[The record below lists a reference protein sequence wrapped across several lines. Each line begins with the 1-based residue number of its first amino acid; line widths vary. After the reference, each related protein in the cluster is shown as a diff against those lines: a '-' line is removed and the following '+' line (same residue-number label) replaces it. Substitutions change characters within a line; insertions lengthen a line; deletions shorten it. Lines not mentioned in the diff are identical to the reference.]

1 LQAATA
7 PAIKKAT
14 VREETESFMAKDIL
28 FSERRDEVRDF
39 DFGKDTAVV
48 FDDMLG
54 RSVPYYGEMQRMIAE
69 ISADYAI
76 DGSQIYDL
84 GCATCNAF
92 FELDRTVPKNVRLV
106 GVDFSNE
113 MLDQAREKLSQR
125 GFQRDYQLICAD
137 LNDEIEIYDAS
148 VVIMNLTLQFIRP
161 VRRDRIMRKIA
172 TGMTPGGCLL
182 VVEKVLSKDSKINRS
197 FIKYYY
203 DFKQRNGYSQMEIAQ
218 KREALENI
226 LIPYRLEDN
235 YELFLNSGFSA
246 CDVFFKWYNFCGI
259 IAVK

>member
-1 LQAATA
+1 
-7 PAIKKAT
+7 
-14 VREETESFMAKDIL
+14 MAKDVL
-28 FSERRDEVRDF
+28 FSEKRDQVSDF

-69 ISADYAI
+69 IATDYAS
-76 DGSQIYDL
+76 DGAEVYDL

-92 FELDRTVPKNVRLV
+92 FELDQVLPKNVRFV
-106 GVDFSNE
+106 GVDFSKE
-113 MLDQAREKLSQR
+113 MLDQAREKIAQR
-125 GFQRDYQLICAD
+125 GMQREYQLVCAD
-137 LNDEIEIYDAS
+137 LNDEIEISNAS

-161 VRRDRIMRKIA
+161 IRRDRIMKNIA
-172 TGMTPGGCLL
+172 KGMIPGGCLL
-182 VVEKVLSKDSKINRS
+182 VVEKVLSRDSKVNRS

-218 KREALENI
+218 KREALENV
-226 LIPYRLEDN
+226 LVPYRLEDN
-235 YELFLNSGFSA
+235 YELFLNNGFSF

>member
-1 LQAATA
+1 META
-7 PAIKKAT
+7 
-14 VREETESFMAKDIL
+14 RDQL
-28 FSERRDEVRDF
+28 FSEKRDDVSDF

-48 FDDMLG
+48 FDDMLN
-54 RSVPYYGEMQRMIAE
+54 RSVPYYTEMQRMIGE
-69 ISADYAI
+69 IAADFATE
-76 DGSQIYDL
+76 DSRLYDL

-92 FELDRTVPKNVRLV
+92 VELDPILPKSVKFI
-106 GVDFSNE
+106 GVDFSQE
-113 MLDQAREKLSQR
+113 MLDQARQKIGQA
-125 GFQRDYQLICAD
+125 GIKRDHQLVCAD
-137 LNDEIEIYDAS
+137 LNDEIEIVNAS

-161 VRRDRIMRKIA
+161 VRRQRIMTNIA
-172 TGMTPGGCLL
+172 QGMVPGGCLL
-182 VVEKVLSKDSKINRS
+182 VVEKVLSKDSKVNRS

-203 DFKQRNGYSQMEIAQ
+203 GYKERNGYSKMEIAQ

-235 YELFLNSGFSA
+235 YELFLDSGFSF

>member
-1 LQAATA
+1 
-7 PAIKKAT
+7 
-14 VREETESFMAKDIL
+14 MAKDVL

-54 RSVPYYGEMQRMIAE
+54 RSVPYYREMQQMIAE

-84 GCATCNAF
+84 GCSTCNAF

-125 GFQRDYQLICAD
+125 DFQRDYQLICAD
-137 LNDEIEIYDAS
+137 LNDEIQISDA
-148 VVIMNLTLQFIRP
+148 
-161 VRRDRIMRKIA
+161 
-172 TGMTPGGCLL
+172 
-182 VVEKVLSKDSKINRS
+182 
-197 FIKYYY
+197 
-203 DFKQRNGYSQMEIAQ
+203 
-218 KREALENI
+218 
-226 LIPYRLEDN
+226 
-235 YELFLNSGFSA
+235 
-246 CDVFFKWYNFCGI
+246 
-259 IAVK
+259 